1 MYVQQGY
8 VFGLV
13 CLYVIKK
20 WLFGVFARQKNI
32 LFTAWSSSLNVKN
45 ELITLGNLFRQ
56 VILQPSI
63 NRMGVGS

>member
-20 WLFGVFARQKNI
+20 WLFGVFAKQKI
-32 LFTAWSSSLNVKN
+32 SYLL
-45 ELITLGNLFRQ
+45 LGRQ
-56 VILQPSI
+56 V
-63 NRMGVGS
+63 